1 MQVIR
6 DGPYAKC
13 FWDNTKAH
21 DLFHDFYSLDLCS
34 WLDKNAAN
42 TSTWHVLNVPWN
54 MFFSFA
60 IWILW
65 LHRNKV
71 VFKGSFPNCELGKEV
86 QAMAS
91 EFLFC
96 AARSAVVRRKRVTK
110 VRWNKPALGWYKL
123 NIDGSSLDN
132 SRLASGG
139 SFIRDHNGAWIKGS
153 SHAIGVSTSV
163 NVELWALREGLLMCR
178 NLNLVAIEIELDA
191 KVVVGWISEEY
202 NSNLQHAAFIL
213 ICRTLIS

>member
-60 IWILW
+60 IWIL
-65 LHRNKV
+65 
-71 VFKGSFPNCELGKEV
+71 
-86 QAMAS
+86 
-91 EFLFC
+91 
-96 AARSAVVRRKRVTK
+96 
-110 VRWNKPALGWYKL
+110 
-123 NIDGSSLDN
+123 
-132 SRLASGG
+132 
-139 SFIRDHNGAWIKGS
+139 
-153 SHAIGVSTSV
+153 
-163 NVELWALREGLLMCR
+163 
-178 NLNLVAIEIELDA
+178 
-191 KVVVGWISEEY
+191 
-202 NSNLQHAAFIL
+202 
-213 ICRTLIS
+213 